1 MASFLQ
7 PAAEKRKILNDMEH
21 KIKFAPVVHTIRK
34 SQSSL
39 LAQWVKYPALSV
51 ICLGHCCG
59 SGLILCPGTSACL
72 ELGQKKNVSKKN
84 PQKPQSLSV
93 CVYTHINLYVYVYIY
108 THYIYTYTLIYM
120 YIYTQIIKERN
131 LISKAQI

>member
-7 PAAEKRKILNDMEH
+7 PAAEKRKILNDKEH

-59 SGLILCPGTSACL
+59 SGLFDPLPWNFCMP
-72 ELGQKKNVSKKN
+72 
-84 PQKPQSLSV
+84 
-93 CVYTHINLYVYVYIY
+93 
-108 THYIYTYTLIYM
+108 
-120 YIYTQIIKERN
+120 
-131 LISKAQI
+131 

>member
-7 PAAEKRKILNDMEH
+7 PAAEKRKILNDKEH

-59 SGLILCPGTSACL
+59 SGLILGPGTSACL
-72 ELGQKKNVSKKN
+72 EHSQKKKMYPKKTHKN
-84 PQKPQSLSV
+84 HKVLV
-93 CVYTHINLYVYVYIY
+93 CVCIH
-108 THYIYTYTLIYM
+108 TLIYM
-120 YIYTQIIKERN
+120 YICIYIHITYTHTHSYICIYIHKLSKKET
-131 LISKAQI
+131 